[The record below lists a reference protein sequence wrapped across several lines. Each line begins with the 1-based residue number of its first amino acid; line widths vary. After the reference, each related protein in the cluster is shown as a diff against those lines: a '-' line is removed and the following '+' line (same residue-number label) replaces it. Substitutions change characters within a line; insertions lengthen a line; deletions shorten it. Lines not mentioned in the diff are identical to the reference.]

1 MKTFWKPHKLDRW
14 DALIGALVLLGT
26 FWLLMATLDMG
37 FTRDESFYFH
47 AAAEYIR
54 WFEELWKNLWAGN
67 LLESFSKA
75 NIDKHWRYNPEH
87 PVLVKTLFAL
97 SHKLFCD
104 KLGWLSPSAALRLP
118 GAAFGALALLS
129 VYAFGRQAFNRL
141 AGVVAVG
148 ALLLQPRFFF
158 HAHLTCFDVPI
169 TALWAMVVYAYWR
182 SFDSRRWA
190 LATGILFGLALS
202 AKLNAFFLP
211 PVLLGHW
218 VLLNWRGFGRWRHQD
233 AADHAGGNAAQHAS
247 QHVAPD
253 AAQDAAQ
260 DAARFAPRRLGKLRL
275 PPTPWALVAMAI
287 LGPILF
293 HVLWPYHWFDTWP
306 RVKWYLEFH
315 LKHVHYFVWYF
326 GQRLDEP
333 PFPIE
338 FPWVMTL
345 VTVPATLLLTF
356 WFGVWAALRQWR
368 FGQWCAQWA
377 RALRQAKLP
386 ATRQPQAGFDPRAT
400 GLLLAINFLFPIAL
414 ISWPT
419 TAVFGGTKHWMP
431 SMIYLAIFVGAGVSF
446 ALELAMGALGE
457 RPASA
462 HASSEPAELTAP
474 ALDADPGARDTPA
487 PRTPARLLLAAALV
501 LAVLG
506 PAAYATWYS
515 HPFGTSYYN
524 ELIGSYRG
532 AADQQMM
539 RQFWGY
545 ASRQTLPWIN
555 EHAPKN
561 ARVWTHNTTRW
572 AFDMYQKEGWARED
586 LRAWGIPG
594 SQIGIFHHQRA
605 FQGERMK
612 LWKEY
617 GTFAPSHVL
626 SIDGV
631 PLISVYERPSQLK
644 SRQASHNRRLPQ
656 ARPTQEKRAK

>member
-1 MKTFWKPHKLDRW
+1 MKTFWQPHKLDRW
-14 DALIGALVLLGT
+14 DALIGGAVLLGS

-47 AAAEYIR
+47 AAYEYIR
-54 WFEELWKNLWAGN
+54 WFEELWKNLWSGN

-97 SHKLFCD
+97 SHKLFYD

-148 ALLLQPRFFF
+148 ALLLQPRYFF

-190 LATGILFGLALS
+190 LASGVLFGLALS

-218 VLLNWRGFGRWRHQD
+218 FLVNWRGFGRWRAD
-233 AADHAGGNAAQHAS
+233 AEPGGATAEVTADT
-247 QHVAPD
+247 
-253 AAQDAAQ
+253 
-260 DAARFAPRRLGKLRL
+260 AARFAPRQLWKLRL
-275 PPTPWALVAMAI
+275 PPTPWALIAMAI

-293 HVLWPYHWFDTWP
+293 HVLWPYHWYDTWP

-356 WFGVWAALRQWR
+356 WFGVWGALRQWR
-368 FGQWCAQWA
+368 FGQWCGLWAQ
-377 RALRQAKLP
+377 ALRQGRLP
-386 ATRQPQAGFDPRAT
+386 ATRTPEAGFDPRGT

-431 SMIYLAIFVGAGVSF
+431 SMIYLAILVGAGVSS
-446 ALELAMGALGE
+446 ALEMALAGLAERRNATRQTVREVAGEVAADAGAERVAQGGAL
-457 RPASA
+457 SA
-462 HASSEPAELTAP
+462 RSPM
-474 ALDADPGARDTPA
+474 
-487 PRTPARLLLAAALV
+487 ALV
-501 LAVLG
+501 VAGVLIAAVLG
-506 PAAYATWYS
+506 PAAYATWYN

-532 AADQQMM
+532 AADQEMM
-539 RQFWGY
+539 RQYWGY
-545 ASRQTLPWIN
+545 ASRQTLPWVN

-586 LRAWGIPG
+586 LRTWGIPG
-594 SQIGIFHHQRA
+594 SQIAIFHHQRA
-605 FQGERMK
+605 FQGDRMK

-631 PLISVYERPSQLK
+631 PLISIYERPTELK
-644 SRQASHNRRLPQ
+644 SRQALQKRRLQQQRQ
-656 ARPTQEKRAK
+656 AQERRAK